1 VTWHQFR
8 HVHSSLLHD
17 LGVPAKVAQQQLG
30 HASVHT
36 TLKVYTH
43 VVETTHRKAIE
54 DLERVL
60 FPSVPKLASGA
71 WGEPVCWL
79 AQFCLGTDSIFLGE
93 ENAAW
98 ERGQAR
104 DCRASSSDRRG
115 APNGSPQYGLRR

>member
-30 HASVHT
+30 HASVDT

-60 FPSVPKLASGA
+60 FPSVTKSAPVAQSG
-71 WGEPVCWL
+71 EFVN
-79 AQFCLGTDSIFLGE
+79 Q
-93 ENAAW
+93 
-98 ERGQAR
+98 
-104 DCRASSSDRRG
+104 
-115 APNGSPQYGLRR
+115 